1 MALVVFG
8 FVVTAC
14 ALTCQGIY
22 VLRTGQTTPFF
33 VRPSRSRALS
43 SAIPRLAYAMLY
55 LFPVGG
61 VAVILAIALAKSG
74 ARRLQSWLVGN
85 LGMIFWS
92 MFFLLLGVLLLTQPV
107 KMLRWTIRDNP
118 ELAENKSVVVITRL
132 IGTGLLGMGI
142 VMLARL

>member
-14 ALTCQGIY
+14 ALAYQGIY

-33 VRPSRSRALS
+33 VRPARSHALAGS
-43 SAIPRLAYAMLY
+43 IPRFAYAVLY

-61 VAVILAIALAKSG
+61 IALILATALAKSG
-74 ARRLQSWLVGN
+74 TRRLQSWLVGN

-92 MFFLLLGVLLLTQPV
+92 MCFSFIGVLLLAQPA